1 MTKLDKV
8 MDDYYNQLTSH
19 KASLDYVYNIL
30 CEIWGK
36 SKKPKKIKLVEEEN
50 YTDGQPIIFNREKYY
65 VVALEL
71 VKDQVHIQL
80 RNFQTDEYV
89 VDEIRWYGNHDLK
102 TLVINEVSKHLGYL
116 LTPGIPETKKNKKK
130 K

>member
-1 MTKLDKV
+1 MTKLEKV

-19 KASLDYVYNIL
+19 KASLDYVYNTL

-36 SKKPKKIKLVEEEN
+36 SKKSKKIQLVPEEN
-50 YTDGQPIIFNREKYY
+50 YTDGQPVIFNKEKYY
-65 VVALEL
+65 VIALEL

-89 VDEIRWYGNHDLK
+89 VDEIRWYGNHELK
-102 TLVINEVSKHLGYL
+102 TLVIDEIAKHLGYL
-116 LTPGIPETKKNKKK
+116 LTPGIPETKKNKNKK
-130 K
+130 